1 MSMEQTYLSVNYEN
15 DTTVGVLDHLG
26 KRYILFALKSNS
38 VDYLG
43 NPTGQ
48 FTGVAY
54 LENTEVVGYVG
65 LQING
70 SNDIE
75 LVLKG
80 EGLDNYSFRFS
91 PSDHFGRICDDYC
104 PEGTAYQEGACVS
117 EFCHRE
123 SFDTYKALELIQR
136 DGYELTMK
144 ATEIAQL
151 TRELV
156 FWSYDNTGTHSAK
169 SLGVVEVKIDTKSR
183 RVSIAGFWKSA
194 DDPITTEMLGAKDP
208 NYTVIVK
215 MSTEGHVVLND
226 VADSEYFHGFMEV
239 SASPFEIITK
249 FDNKCSQWIYNEVI
263 FLRVKIYRLYAQKL
277 PLGRDGGIQKS
288 LIC

>member
-1 MSMEQTYLSVNYEN
+1 MMSMEQTYLSVNYEN
-15 DTTVGVLDHLG
+15 DTTVGVLDHVG
-26 KRYILFALKSNS
+26 KRYILFALRNNS
-38 VDYLG
+38 VDYIG

-80 EGLDNYSFRFS
+80 DGLDNYSFRFS

-117 EFCHRE
+117 EFCQRE
-123 SFDTYKALELIQR
+123 SFDTNKALDMMQR

-156 FWSYDNTGTHSAK
+156 FWSKDNTGTYSAK
-169 SLGVVEVKIDTKSR
+169 SLGIVEVKIDTKSR
-183 RVSIAGFWKSA
+183 RVSIAGFWKTA
-194 DDPITTEMLGAKDP
+194 ADPITTEMLGAKDP

-215 MSTEGHVVLND
+215 MSTEGHVVLNN
-226 VADSEYFHGFMEV
+226 VAHSEYFHGFMEA
-239 SASPFEIITK
+239 SASPFEIYSK
-249 FDNKCSQWIYNEVI
+249 FDNKCSQWIFDKVN
-263 FLRVKIYRLYAQKL
+263 FLRLKY
-277 PLGRDGGIQKS
+277 
-288 LIC
+288 